1 MASTARQ
8 TAVIVDPHPLWL
20 GAITPVVMACDL
32 TVVATATS
40 AEEGLRLVEEHQPD
54 VLVTE
59 LDLDGGDEG
68 GTRAIREVRERS
80 THTKTVVVSSRRDM
94 SVIDAALDA
103 GAAAY
108 VTKTA
113 HPEDIASAIRQAF
126 DQSLFLANR
135 GSGPGEPRR
144 AASPPRDNP
153 APEVDL
159 TQRELTI
166 LQLAAE
172 GHSNSELARR
182 LWVTEQTVKFHLSN
196 VYRKLG
202 VSNRT
207 EASRWAQLH
216 GLLGTSGSVES
227 AA

>member
-1 MASTARQ
+1 MASTSQ
-8 TAVIVDPHPLWL
+8 TAIIVDPHPLWL
-20 GAITPVVMACDL
+20 GAITPVLTACDL
-32 TVVATATS
+32 TVVATATT

-59 LDLDGGDEG
+59 LDGAAEG
-68 GTRAIREVRERS
+68 GARTIREVRERS
-80 THTKTVVVSSRRDM
+80 THTRTVVVSARRDM
-94 SVIDAALDA
+94 GSIDAALDA

-135 GSGPGEPRR
+135 GSAHAVPNR
-144 AASPPRDNP
+144 AAAPAQREKP
-153 APEVDL
+153 APDVDL

-172 GHSNSELARR
+172 GHSNAELARR

-216 GLLGTSGSVES
+216 GLLGAAEGVES

>member
-1 MASTARQ
+1 MASTPQ

-20 GAITPVVMACDL
+20 GAITPVVTACDL

-59 LDLDGGDEG
+59 LEPGAGEG
-68 GTRAIREVRERS
+68 GARAIREVRERS
-80 THTKTVVVSSRRDM
+80 NRTKTVVVSARRDM
-94 SVIDAALDA
+94 GSIDAALDA

-135 GSGPGEPRR
+135 GSTHTAPH
-144 AASPPRDNP
+144 AASAAAQREKP
-153 APEVDL
+153 APDVDL

-172 GHSNSELARR
+172 GHSNAELARR

-216 GLLGTSGSVES
+216 GLLGAPESVES

>member
-1 MASTARQ
+1 MASTYPQ

-20 GAITPVVMACDL
+20 GAITPIVSSCTL
-32 TVVATATS
+32 TIAATATS
-40 AEEGLRLVEEHQPD
+40 AADGLRLVEQHQPD

-59 LDLDGGDEG
+59 LDPGDGGAD
-68 GTRAIREVRERS
+68 ALREVG
-80 THTKTVVVSSRRDM
+80 TVAPNTKTVVVSGSHDM
-94 SVIDAALDA
+94 SQIDAALSA
-103 GAAAY
+103 GAVAY
-108 VTKTA
+108 VVKTA

-126 DQSLFLANR
+126 DQSLFLASR
-135 GSGPGEPRR
+135 PAGAAAPAQPRTSAP
-144 AASPPRDNP
+144 AA
-153 APEVDL
+153 AAEL
-159 TQRELTI
+159 TNRELTM

-172 GHSNSELARR
+172 GYSNTELARK

-202 VSNRT
+202 VANRT

-216 GLLGTSGSVES
+216 GLLPATSAVES